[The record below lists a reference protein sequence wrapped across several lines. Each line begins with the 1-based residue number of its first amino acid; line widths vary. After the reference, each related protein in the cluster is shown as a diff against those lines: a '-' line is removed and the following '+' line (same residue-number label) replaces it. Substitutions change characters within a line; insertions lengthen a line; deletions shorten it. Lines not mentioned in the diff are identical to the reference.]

1 MSESGPRPRA
11 LTLLGESSLARK
23 SRILRLNSRIEN
35 RAMTHDHSRR
45 YYLEDIPLHEA
56 TARYTDAL
64 SHADA
69 LTTPEPERISIQ
81 DALGRITAE
90 PVWAARSV
98 PHYDA
103 SAMDGVAVRAA
114 DTVGA
119 SETSPLTLTLPE
131 QAEWVDT
138 GDPVPDEFD
147 AVIMIEVVN
156 RLDDSAIEIRAPVP
170 PYNHVRPLGEDIVE
184 SELLLPQNHRLRPA
198 DLGACAAA
206 GVTEIAVRP
215 KTTVAI
221 IPTGTELVDIS
232 ENPKPGD
239 IVEFNSIVLASMLEE
254 WGTDPTRLPPVPDD
268 PDLLS
273 DAISQ
278 AVSRYDIV
286 LVNAGSSAGTEDYT
300 AGCVEQLGNLVVH
313 GVAIRPGHPI
323 VLGVVE
329 SKPVIG
335 IPGYPVSAVIACE
348 LFVQPIV
355 ESRLGRRADPDP
367 TATATMTRRVHSPMG
382 EDEFLRVRLGQ
393 VGERLVA
400 TPLQRG
406 AGVISSLVRADGIA
420 RVPRNSEG
428 IEAGSEVDVRL
439 LRPMPDIQRTIVAIG
454 SHDLILDL
462 LASRLSEHPGNPT
475 LASANVGS
483 LGGLLAV
490 RRGETHIAGSHLMDE
505 DTGEYNVS
513 YIERYIPGSRVALVH
528 LTGRTQGLMT
538 APGNPQ
544 GVSSLSDLASS
555 RVRFVNRQRGAGT
568 RVLLDFKL
576 RELGVSPESISGYD
590 REEYTHLAVAAA
602 VQGGRADVGLGIL
615 PAARAM
621 GLDFFPLFEE
631 QYDLVIPAEFYD
643 SELLAPMLEMIR
655 SPDFQAEVQSL
666 DGYNVSEMGTLKA
679 VLGSGTD

>member
-1 MSESGPRPRA
+1 
-11 LTLLGESSLARK
+11 
-23 SRILRLNSRIEN
+23 
-35 RAMTHDHSRR
+35 MTHPRR
-45 YYLEDIPLHEA
+45 YYLQDIPLAEA
-56 TARYTDAL
+56 IARYNDAL
-64 SHADA
+64 SQSDA
-69 LTTPEPERISIQ
+69 LTPSQPERIPIQ
-81 DALGRITAE
+81 DSLGRITAE
-90 PVWAARSV
+90 PIWAARSV

-103 SAMDGVAVRAA
+103 SAMDGVAVRST

-119 SETSPLTLTLPE
+119 SETSPLALTLPD
-131 QAEWVDT
+131 QAAWVDT

-147 AVIMIEVVN
+147 AVIMIEVV
-156 RLDDSAIEIRAPVP
+156 RRVDDSTIEIRSPVP

-206 GVTEIAVRP
+206 GVTTIPVRP
-215 KTTVAI
+215 KPTVAI

-232 ENPKPGD
+232 DDPKPGD

-254 WGTDPTRLPPVPDD
+254 WGADPTRLPPVSDD
-268 PDLLS
+268 PGLLQ
-273 DAISQ
+273 DAIAE
-278 AVSRYDIV
+278 AVRDYDIV

-300 AGCVEQLGNLVVH
+300 AGCVEELGDLVIH

-323 VLGVVE
+323 VLGVVQN
-329 SKPVIG
+329 KPVIG

-348 LFVQPIV
+348 LFAQPIV
-355 ESRLGRRADPDP
+355 ESRLGLPTDPAP

-393 VGERLVA
+393 VGDTLVA

-428 IEAGSEVDVRL
+428 IEAGSDVQVRL
-439 LRPMPDIQRTIVAIG
+439 LRPMADIRRTVVAIG

-462 LASRLSEHPGNPT
+462 LASRLSERPGNST

-513 YIERYIPGSRVALVH
+513 YIQRYIPGRQVALVH
-528 LTGRTQGLMT
+528 LAGRTQGLMT
-538 APGNPQ
+538 ARGNPLQ
-544 GVSSLSDLASS
+544 ISSLSDLANPG
-555 RVRFVNRQRGAGT
+555 VRFVNRQRGAGT

-576 RELGVSPESISGYD
+576 RDLGIPAESISGYD

-602 VQGGRADVGLGIL
+602 VQGGRTDVGLGIL

-621 GLDFFPLFEE
+621 GLDFIPLFEE
-631 QYDLVIPAEFYD
+631 QYDLVIPAEFYESD
-643 SELLAPMLEMIR
+643 LLAPMLEMIR
-655 SPDFQAEVQSL
+655 SHEFQSEVQDL
-666 DGYNVSEMGTLKA
+666 GGYNVSQMGTLKA
-679 VLGSGTD
+679 ILGSEPL

>member
-1 MSESGPRPRA
+1 
-11 LTLLGESSLARK
+11 
-23 SRILRLNSRIEN
+23 
-35 RAMTHDHSRR
+35 MTHSHPRR
-45 YYLEDIPLHEA
+45 YYLQDIPLNEA
-56 TARYTDAL
+56 SARYNDAL
-64 SHADA
+64 SQANA
-69 LTTPEPERISIQ
+69 LTPHEPERIPIQ
-81 DALGRITAE
+81 NALGRITAE
-90 PVWAARSV
+90 PIWAARSV

-103 SAMDGVAVRAA
+103 SAMDGVAVRSA

-119 SETSPLTLTLPE
+119 SETSPLALALPD
-131 QAEWVDT
+131 QAAWVDT

-147 AVIMIEVVN
+147 AVIMIEVV
-156 RLDDSAIEIRAPVP
+156 RRVDDSTIEIRSPVP

-184 SELLLPQNHRLRPA
+184 SELMLPQNHRLRPA

-206 GVTEIAVRP
+206 GVTTIPVRP
-215 KTTVAI
+215 KPTVAI
-221 IPTGTELVDIS
+221 IPTGNELVDIS
-232 ENPKPGD
+232 DDPKPGD

-254 WGTDPTRLPPVPDD
+254 WGADPTRLPPVPDD
-268 PDLLS
+268 PEVLRN
-273 DAISQ
+273 AIAETVGQ
-278 AVSRYDIV
+278 FDVV

-300 AGCVEQLGNLVVH
+300 AGCIEELGDLIIH

-323 VLGVVE
+323 VLGVVQN
-329 SKPVIG
+329 KPVIG

-355 ESRLGRRADPDP
+355 ESRLGRPTDPDP
-367 TATATMTRRVHSPMG
+367 VATATMTRRVHSPMG

-393 VGERLVA
+393 VGDTLVA

-420 RVPRNSEG
+420 LIPRNSEG
-428 IEAGSEVDVRL
+428 IEAGSDVQVRL
-439 LRPMPDIQRTIVAIG
+439 LRPMPDIRRTIVAIG

-462 LASRLSEHPGNPT
+462 LASHLSERPGNPT

-505 DTGEYNVS
+505 ETGEYNVS
-513 YIERYIPGSRVALVH
+513 YMERYIPGRRVALVH
-528 LTGRTQGLMT
+528 LAGRTQGLMT
-538 APGNPQ
+538 APRNSP
-544 GVSSLSDLASS
+544 GVSSLSDLANPG
-555 RVRFVNRQRGAGT
+555 VRFVNRQRGAGT

-576 RELGVSPESISGYD
+576 RELGIPAESISGYD

-602 VQGGRADVGLGIL
+602 VQAGRADVGLGIL

-621 GLDFFPLFEE
+621 GLDFIPLFEE

-643 SELLAPMLEMIR
+643 SDLLAPMLDLIR
-655 SPDFQAEVQSL
+655 SPDFQAEVDAL
-666 DGYNVSEMGTLKA
+666 GGYNVSQMGTLKA
-679 VLGSGTD
+679 VLGSESG

>member
-1 MSESGPRPRA
+1 
-11 LTLLGESSLARK
+11 
-23 SRILRLNSRIEN
+23 
-35 RAMTHDHSRR
+35 MTHSHPRR
-45 YYLEDIPLHEA
+45 YYLQDIPLGEA
-56 TARYTDAL
+56 SARYTEAL
-64 SHADA
+64 NHARA
-69 LTTPEPERISIQ
+69 LTPPEPERVPIQ
-81 DALGRITAE
+81 RALGRITAE

-103 SAMDGVAVRAA
+103 SAMDGVAVRSA

-119 SETSPLTLTLPE
+119 SETAPLTLALPE
-131 QAEWVDT
+131 QAAWVDT
-138 GDPVPDEFD
+138 GDPIPDEFD
-147 AVIMIEVVN
+147 AVIMIEVVR
-156 RLDDSAIEIRAPVP
+156 RLNDSAIEIRSPVP

-215 KTTVAI
+215 EPAVAI

-232 ENPKPGD
+232 DEPKPGD

-254 WGTDPTRLPPVPDD
+254 WGAAPTRLPPVPDD
-268 PDLLS
+268 PDLLR

-278 AVSRYDIV
+278 AVAKFDVV
-286 LVNAGSSAGTEDYT
+286 LVNAGSSAGSEDYT
-300 AGCVEQLGNLVVH
+300 AGCVEQLGDLVIH

-323 VLGVVE
+323 VLGVVQ

-348 LFVQPIV
+348 LFVQPII
-355 ESRLGRRADPDP
+355 ESRLGRPADPEP
-367 TATATMTRRVHSPMG
+367 TAQATMTRRVHSPMG

-393 VGERLVA
+393 VGDTLVA

-428 IEAGSEVDVRL
+428 IEAGNQVPVRL
-439 LRPMPDIQRTIVAIG
+439 LRPMPDIRRTIVAIG
-454 SHDLILDL
+454 SHDLILDM
-462 LASRLSEHPGNPT
+462 LASRLSERPGNPT

-505 DTGEYNVS
+505 DTGEYNIS
-513 YIERYIPGSRVALVH
+513 YIERYIPNRRVALVH
-528 LTGRTQGLMT
+528 LAARTQGLMT
-538 APGNPQ
+538 APGNPM
-544 GVSSLSDLASS
+544 GISSLFGLANPG
-555 RVRFVNRQRGAGT
+555 VRFVNRQRGAGT

-576 RELGVSPESISGYD
+576 RELGIPPESISGYD

-602 VQGGRADVGLGIL
+602 VRGGRADAGLGIL

-621 GLDFFPLFEE
+621 GLDFTPLFDE
-631 QYDLVIPAEFYD
+631 QYDLVIPAEFY
-643 SELLAPMLEMIR
+643 ENNLLAPMLDMIR
-655 SPDFQAEVQSL
+655 SPEFQSEVQAL
-666 DGYNVSEMGTLKA
+666 GGYNISQMGALKA
-679 VLGSGTD
+679 ILERT

>member
-1 MSESGPRPRA
+1 
-11 LTLLGESSLARK
+11 
-23 SRILRLNSRIEN
+23 
-35 RAMTHDHSRR
+35 MTYRR
-45 YYLEDIPLHEA
+45 YYLQDIPLQGA
-56 TARYTDAL
+56 TARYNDAL
-64 SHADA
+64 SQADA
-69 LTTPEPERISIQ
+69 LTPPNPERIPIQ

-103 SAMDGVAVRAA
+103 SAMDGVAVRSA

-131 QAEWVDT
+131 QAAWVDT
-138 GDPVPDEFD
+138 GDPIPNEFD
-147 AVIMIEVVN
+147 AVIMVEVVR
-156 RLDDSAIEIRAPVP
+156 RLDDSAIEIRSPVP

-206 GVTEIAVRP
+206 GVTQIAVRP
-215 KTTVAI
+215 RTTVAI
-221 IPTGTELVDIS
+221 IPTGTELVDIADD
-232 ENPKPGD
+232 PKPGD

-254 WGTDPTRLPPVPDD
+254 WGASPTRLSPVPDD

-273 DAISQ
+273 DAINT
-278 AVSRYDIV
+278 AVSEYDIV
-286 LVNAGSSAGTEDYT
+286 LVNAGSSAGSEDYT
-300 AGCVEQLGNLVVH
+300 AGCVERLGDLVIH

-323 VLGVVE
+323 VLGVVQD
-329 SKPVIG
+329 KPVIG

-355 ESRLGRRADPDP
+355 ESKLGRPTDPNP
-367 TATATMTRRVHSPMG
+367 VAKATMTRRVHSPMG

-393 VGERLVA
+393 VGDRLVA

-428 IEAGSEVDVRL
+428 IEAGSEVSVRL
-439 LRPMPDIQRTIVAIG
+439 LRPMPDIRRTIVAIG

-462 LASRLSEHPGNPT
+462 LASRLSGRPGNPT

-490 RRGETHIAGSHLMDE
+490 RRGETHVAGSHLMDE

-513 YIERYIPGSRVALVH
+513 YIERYIPNRQVALVH
-528 LTGRTQGLMT
+528 LTARTQGLMT
-538 APGNPQ
+538 APDNPLRI
-544 GVSSLSDLASS
+544 SSLSDLLSPG
-555 RVRFVNRQRGAGT
+555 VRFVNRQRGAGT

-576 RELGVSPESISGYD
+576 RELGIPPESISGYD

-615 PAARAM
+615 PASRAM
-621 GLDFFPLFEE
+621 GLDFIPLFEE
-631 QYDLVIPAEFYD
+631 QYDLVIPAEFYESD
-643 SELLAPMLEMIR
+643 LLAPMLDMIR
-655 SPDFQAEVQSL
+655 SPEFQSEVHSL
-666 DGYNVSEMGTLKA
+666 GGYNVSKMGTLKTREH
-679 VLGSGTD
+679 SIINIE